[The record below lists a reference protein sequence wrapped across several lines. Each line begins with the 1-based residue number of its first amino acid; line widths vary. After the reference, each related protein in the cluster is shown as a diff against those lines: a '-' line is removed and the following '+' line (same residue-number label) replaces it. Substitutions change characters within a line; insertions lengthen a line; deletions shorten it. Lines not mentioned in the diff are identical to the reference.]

1 MEIEEKV
8 IEELL
13 DIFEIDAE
21 TIVKE
26 KSSRCPEIRAYDL
39 FKALITKATRKEAAM
54 DLGISSCTLRRFL
67 YKEDYIVEPLKGVTS
82 YRYYFIS
89 LTPYK
94 RCFECSTIKYR
105 KEFSKDVARDDNLN
119 PRCKVCDRV
128 QSKDTYVKIKNDPVM
143 YKEHKKRYRFY
154 SSKRKARKLQATPS
168 WADLEK
174 IKEIYLNCPEGYQ
187 VDHII
192 PLQGKLVCGL
202 HVENNLQYL
211 TSEENRRKS
220 NKFEV

>member
-13 DIFEIDAE
+13 DIFELDAE
-21 TIVKE
+21 TIVKKKFRE
-26 KSSRCPEIRAYDL
+26 CPEIRAYDL
-39 FKALITKATRKEAAM
+39 FKSLISSTTYKEAAV
-54 DLGISSCTLRRFL
+54 DLSIHFNTLHRFL
-67 YKEDYIVEPLKGVTS
+67 YKEGYIIEPLEGGTS

-94 RCFECSTIKYR
+94 RCFECSTIKHR
-105 KEFSKDVARDDNLN
+105 KEFSRDAARDDNLN

-128 QSKDTYVKIKNDPVM
+128 QSKDTYVKIKNDPER
-143 YKEHKKRYRFY
+143 YEEYKKRDCFY
-154 SSKRKARKLQATPS
+154 SNSRKARKLKATPS